1 MSLFPMF
8 VKLRDRLCIVVGGG
22 HIAEAKIP
30 GLLAAEAKIRIIA
43 PEVTESLTTRAREG
57 QIEWLRKT
65 FEPADLAGAYL
76 VVAATS
82 AIEVNHE
89 VFREAEARGILCNAV
104 DDPDYCHF
112 YYPSV
117 VRRGALQIAIST
129 EGLSPALAQRLRR
142 ELEAQFGPEYE
153 PWVNWLGAA
162 RKFLRA
168 QKDDPEETRQLLHQ
182 LASPEMFNKFLS
194 ETGRT
199 SGNGSN
205 R

>member
-8 VKLRDRLCIVVGGG
+8 VKLRDRLCVVVGGG
-22 HIAEAKIP
+22 QIAEAKIP
-30 GLLAAEAKIRIIA
+30 GLLAAEAKVRVIA
-43 PEVTESLTTRAREG
+43 PEVTESLAARAREG
-57 QIEWLRKT
+57 QIEWVRKT
-65 FEPADLAGAYL
+65 FEREDLRGAYL

-89 VFREAEARGILCNAV
+89 IFREAEARGILCNAV

-142 ELEAQFGPEYE
+142 ELETQFGPEYE

-168 QKDDPEETRQLLHQ
+168 KNDDPEETRQLLHQ
-182 LASPEMFNKFLS
+182 LASKEMFDKFLH
-194 ETGRT
+194 ETARAN
-199 SGNGSN
+199 GNGSS

>member
-8 VKLRDRLCIVVGGG
+8 VKLRDRLCVVVGGG
-22 HIAEAKIP
+22 QNAESKIP
-30 GLLAAEAKIRIIA
+30 GLLAAEAKVRVIA
-43 PEVTESLTTRAREG
+43 PEVTESLGAQAREG
-57 QIEWLRKT
+57 QIEWVRKT
-65 FEPADLAGAYL
+65 FETKDLSGAYL

-82 AIEVNHE
+82 AVEVNHE
-89 VFREAEARGILCNAV
+89 IFREAEARGILCNAV

-142 ELEAQFGPEYE
+142 ELEVQFGPEYE

-168 QKDDPEETRQLLHQ
+168 KNDDPQETRQLLHQ
-182 LASPEMFNKFLS
+182 LASREMFDRFLQES
-194 ETGRT
+194 VRAN
-199 SGNGSN
+199 GNGSS

>member
-8 VKLRDRLCIVVGGG
+8 VKLRDRLCVVVGGG
-22 HIAEAKIP
+22 QIAEAKIP
-30 GLLAAEAKIRIIA
+30 GLLAAEAKIRIVA
-43 PEVTESLTTRAREG
+43 PEVTESLAGQARSG

-82 AIEVNHE
+82 AVEVNHE

-168 QKDDPEETRQLLHQ
+168 EKDDPEETRQLLHQ
-182 LASPEMFNKFLS
+182 LASPEMFSKFLRGS
-194 ETGRT
+194 GRAY
-199 SGNGSN
+199 GNGSD

>member
-8 VKLRDRLCIVVGGG
+8 VKLRDRLCMVVGGG

-43 PEVTESLTTRAREG
+43 PEVTDSLAAHLRDGR
-57 QIEWLRKT
+57 IEWLRKT

-89 VFREAEARGILCNAV
+89 VFREAEALGILCNAV

-142 ELEAQFGPEYE
+142 ELEAHFGPEYE
-153 PWVNWLGAA
+153 PWLNWLGAA

-168 QKDDPEETRQLLHQ
+168 KKEDPEETRQLLHQ
-182 LASPEMFNKFLS
+182 LASPEMFTRFLRD
-194 ETGRT
+194 TGRAD
-199 SGNGSN
+199 GNGSN

>member
-8 VKLRDRLCIVVGGG
+8 VKLRERLCVVVGGG
-22 HIAEAKIP
+22 QIAEAKIP
-30 GLLAAEAKIRIIA
+30 ALLAAEARIRIIA
-43 PEVTESLTTRAREG
+43 PEVTDSLATRAREG

-65 FEPADLAGAYL
+65 FELADLAGAYL

-82 AIEVNHE
+82 ATEVNHE
-89 VFREAEARGILCNAV
+89 VFREAETRGILCNAV

-168 QKDDPEETRQLLHQ
+168 EKDDPEETRLLLHQ
-182 LASPEMFNKFLS
+182 LASREMFNKFLRGS
-194 ETGRT
+194 GRAD
-199 SGNGSN
+199 GNGSN

>member
-8 VKLRDRLCIVVGGG
+8 VKLRERLCVVVGGG
-22 HIAEAKIP
+22 QVAEAKLP
-30 GLLAAEAKIRIIA
+30 GLLAAEAKIRVIA
-43 PEVTESLTTRAREG
+43 PEVTESLASRVREG

-65 FEPADLAGAYL
+65 FEPADLVGAYL
-76 VVAATS
+76 VVAASSDT
-82 AIEVNHE
+82 AVNHE

-153 PWVNWLGAA
+153 PWLNWLGAA
-162 RKFLRA
+162 RKFLRG
-168 QKDDPEETRQLLHQ
+168 KNEDPEETRQLLHQ
-182 LASPEMFNKFLS
+182 LASPEMFTRFLRD
-194 ETGRT
+194 TGRAD
-199 SGNGSN
+199 SNGSN

>member
-22 HIAEAKIP
+22 QVAEAKIP
-30 GLLAAEAKIRIIA
+30 GLIAAEAKIRIIA
-43 PEVTESLTTRAREG
+43 PDVTDSLAARAREG

-76 VVAATS
+76 VVAAAS

-142 ELEAQFGPEYE
+142 ELEAQFGAEYE

-168 QKDDPEETRQLLHQ
+168 KNDDPEETRQLLHQ
-182 LASPEMFNKFLS
+182 LASPEMFTRFLRD
-194 ETGRT
+194 TGRAE
-199 SGNGSN
+199 GNGSN

>member
-8 VKLRDRLCIVVGGG
+8 VKLRDRLCLVVGGG
-22 HIAEAKIP
+22 QIAESKIP
-30 GLLAAEAKIRIIA
+30 GLLAADAKVRVIA
-43 PEVTESLTTRAREG
+43 PEVTESLAAQAREG
-57 QIEWLRKT
+57 QIEWLRKA
-65 FEPADLAGAYL
+65 FDPEDLSGAYL

-82 AIEVNHE
+82 AIQVNQE

-129 EGLSPALAQRLRR
+129 EGLSPALSQRLRR
-142 ELEAQFGPEYE
+142 ELEVQFGPEYE
-153 PWVNWLGAA
+153 PWLNWLGAA

-168 QKDDPEETRQLLHQ
+168 KNDDPQETRQLLHQ
-182 LASPEMFNKFLS
+182 LASREMFDKFLQ
-194 ETGRT
+194 ETARAN
-199 SGNGSN
+199 GNGSL

>member
-8 VKLRDRLCIVVGGG
+8 VKLRDRHCVVVGGG
-22 HIAEAKIP
+22 QIAEGKIP
-30 GLLAAEAKIRIIA
+30 GLIAAEAKIRIIA
-43 PEVTESLTTRAREG
+43 PEVTDSLAARARDG

-82 AIEVNHE
+82 DGEVNHE
-89 VFREAEARGILCNAV
+89 VYREAEALGVLCNAV

-153 PWVNWLGAA
+153 PWLNWLGAA

-168 QKDDPEETRQLLHQ
+168 KKEDPEETRQLLHQ
-182 LASPEMFNKFLS
+182 LASPEMFTRFLR
-194 ETGRT
+194 ETGRAD
-199 SGNGSN
+199 GNGSN

>member
-8 VKLRDRLCIVVGGG
+8 VKLRDRRCMVVGGG
-22 HIAEAKIP
+22 HIAEGKIP

-43 PEVTESLTTRAREG
+43 PEVTESLAARARDG

-82 AIEVNHE
+82 DTDLNHE
-89 VFREAEARGILCNAV
+89 VFREAEALGILCNAV

-153 PWVNWLGAA
+153 PWLNWLGAA
-162 RKFLRA
+162 RRFLRA
-168 QKDDPEETRQLLHQ
+168 KKEDPEETRQLLHQ
-182 LASPEMFNKFLS
+182 LASPEMFTRFLRD
-194 ETGRT
+194 TGRAD
-199 SGNGSN
+199 GNGSN